1 MQALFNL
8 WHRQIKRL
16 LSQPKASIFVFLQ
29 IFFFLKPDLPICVVA
44 TFLKQFMAAV
54 LFIPNLANL
63 PCSGVTVS
71 CVTLRYYCLFQG

>member
-8 WHRQIKRL
+8 WHRKIKRL

-29 IFFFLKPDLPICVVA
+29 FFLLKPDLPIWVIA

-54 LFIPNLANL
+54 FFIRNLPNI
-63 PCSGVTVS
+63 PCSGVTVI
-71 CVTLRYYCLFQG
+71 CVTFRYYCLFQG